1 MPCVVVANT
10 GDCRL
15 LTDDGLGS
23 HEFRQVTT
31 DHRPVNDNEHE
42 RLKECVRQ
50 GGALLGREMGVGT
63 LRVYP
68 GMVHLERLHACSG
81 CRFPFLYSRCLPV
94 VSRLLQED
102 LPFRDRLVI

>member
-1 MPCVVVANT
+1 MVANA

-23 HEFRQVTT
+23 HEFRQVTI
-31 DHRPVNDNEHE
+31 DHRPTNDDEHT

-50 GGALLGREMGVGT
+50 GDAFLGREMGVGT

-68 GMVHLERLHACSG
+68 GTIH
-81 CRFPFLYSRCLPV
+81 PDWFLLW
-94 VSRLLQED
+94 L
-102 LPFRDRLVI
+102 